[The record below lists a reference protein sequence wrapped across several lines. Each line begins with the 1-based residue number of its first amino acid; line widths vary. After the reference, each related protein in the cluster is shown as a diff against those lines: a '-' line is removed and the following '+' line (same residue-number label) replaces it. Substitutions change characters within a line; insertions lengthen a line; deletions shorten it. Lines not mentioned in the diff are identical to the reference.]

1 MKVVLKN
8 LDDVE
13 TDPPPIPEGDSTK
26 PSSQE
31 EKEKSLEG
39 KELQKKPKS
48 VLRKSYQSP
57 VLTTSDSIHDENPM
71 RQQPPGRDCCVI
83 L

>member
-8 LDDVE
+8 RDDVE
-13 TDPPPIPEGDSTK
+13 TDPPPITEGDSIK
-26 PSSQE
+26 PPLPE
-31 EKEKSLEG
+31 ENEKSMEG

-48 VLRKSYQSP
+48 VLRKPQSP
-57 VLTTSDSIHDENPM
+57 VLTTSDSIHDDNPT